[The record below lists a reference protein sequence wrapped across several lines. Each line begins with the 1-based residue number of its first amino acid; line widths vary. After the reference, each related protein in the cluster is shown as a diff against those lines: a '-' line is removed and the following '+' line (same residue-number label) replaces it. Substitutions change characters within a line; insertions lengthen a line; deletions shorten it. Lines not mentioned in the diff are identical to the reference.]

1 MPRAG
6 LTTTVVTATAA
17 AMVDRRP
24 DGSLTLAGLAAE
36 LGVKPPSL
44 YNHIGGLEDVERLVA
59 IDGIGR
65 LGDSCRTAVM
75 GRSGVDGLRSMAR
88 AYRSFAVAHPGVYP
102 LTQVARPGD
111 AEYASASARALEPV
125 AAILAGFGLESDE
138 IIHAARAVRSALH
151 GFAMLES
158 GSGFGLDVGV
168 DESFEWVL
176 VMIESLLAR

>member
-1 MPRAG
+1 MTP
-6 LTTTVVTATAA
+6 TVVTAAAA

-24 DGSLTLAGLAAE
+24 GGALTLAGLAAE

-65 LGDSCRTAVM
+65 LAESCRAAVM
-75 GRSGVDGLRSMAR
+75 GRSGMDGLRSMAR
-88 AYRSFAVAHPGVYP
+88 AYRSFAVTHPGVYP

-111 AEYASASARALEPV
+111 PEYDRASDRALEPV
-125 AAILAGFGLESDE
+125 AAILAGFGLEADE

-158 GSGFGLDVGV
+158 GAGFGLDVNV

-176 VMIESLLAR
+176 AMIESLLAR